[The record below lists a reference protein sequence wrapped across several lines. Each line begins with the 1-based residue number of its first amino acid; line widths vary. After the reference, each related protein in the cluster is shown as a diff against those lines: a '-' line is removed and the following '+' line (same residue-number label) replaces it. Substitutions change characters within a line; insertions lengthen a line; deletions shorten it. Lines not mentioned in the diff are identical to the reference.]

1 MNNVLTL
8 GVIKSGKGTS
18 EKSSNTLPLKG
29 IPEICVDGIAMPS
42 KNNVLL
48 LLNQSEVL
56 FLAGTSTEPT
66 HLQKGVSTS

>member
-18 EKSSNTLPLKG
+18 EKSSNTLP
-29 IPEICVDGIAMPS
+29 EICVYGIAMPS

-56 FLAGTSTEPT
+56 FLAGTTNEPP